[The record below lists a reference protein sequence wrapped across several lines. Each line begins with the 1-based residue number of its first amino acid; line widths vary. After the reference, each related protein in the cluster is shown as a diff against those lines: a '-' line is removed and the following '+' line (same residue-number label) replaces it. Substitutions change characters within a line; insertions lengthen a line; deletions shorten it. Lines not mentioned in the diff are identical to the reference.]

1 VSLPPLVLAICY
13 CTYFKADE
21 YDDDDAV
28 WQESG
33 TVRTLVSLDREAPD
47 ATVAVDYVLTVTDAG
62 SPLALT
68 SSAALRLSVA
78 DVDDNVPVFAV
89 PTYQFTV
96 CIEVCTGMGF

>member
-1 VSLPPLVLAICY
+1 M
-13 CTYFKADE
+13 
-21 YDDDDAV
+21 
-28 WQESG
+28 
-33 TVRTLVSLDREAPD
+33 RTLVSLDREAPD

-78 DVDDNVPVFAV
+78 DVDDNVPVFAE

-96 CIEVCTGMGF
+96 CIRGVHRDGDGRNPAKSAVFPRVWV